1 MADDMKKI
9 LAMLTALTTQ
19 VGELKNEVA
28 ALKDEVAAL
37 NNAAAAVGAVAAAA
51 PVNAAAAV
59 GAVAAAAPVNAAA
72 AVSAVAAAAPV
83 NAAAAVSTV
92 AAAAP
97 VNAAHQWGGQQ
108 HIAADFGRVCAVCG
122 VQQRWGKAW
131 GSNKHPAYET
141 LAPSQMFCSGR
152 RPELYLHYPR
162 NSVFLL

>member
-59 GAVAAAAPVNAAA
+59 
-72 AVSAVAAAAPV
+72 SAVASAAPV

-122 VQQRWGKAW
+122 VQQCWGKAW